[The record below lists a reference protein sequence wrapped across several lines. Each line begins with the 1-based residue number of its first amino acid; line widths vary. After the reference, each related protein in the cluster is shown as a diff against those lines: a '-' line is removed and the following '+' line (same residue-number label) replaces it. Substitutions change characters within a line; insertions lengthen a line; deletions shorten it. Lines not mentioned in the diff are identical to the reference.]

1 MPRPAPPESASP
13 TRGWLDLSSLTFIG
27 SNRVQHDNFCS
38 RLVTQAIDKIVDLD
52 GNLFVL
58 YFFFEAVAGFVKRRH
73 NFAAVAGRAVQLLIA
88 IGYFFGCRDS
98 KCAKSEIEIALDR
111 HAVAQD
117 RIELLARQP
126 DVVYSLLQTLAR
138 AK

>member
-38 RLVTQAIDKIVDLD
+38 RLVTQAIDKIVDLN

-58 YFFFEAVAGFVKRRH
+58 YFFFETVAGFVERRH
-73 NFAAVAGRAVQLLIA
+73 NLATVACGAVQLLIT
-88 IGYFFGCRDS
+88 IGDFFGCRDR
-98 KCAKSEIEIALDR
+98 KCAKSEIEITFDR

-117 RIELLARQP
+117 RIELLARQA
-126 DVVYSLLQTLAR
+126 DMVHALLQT
-138 AK
+138 